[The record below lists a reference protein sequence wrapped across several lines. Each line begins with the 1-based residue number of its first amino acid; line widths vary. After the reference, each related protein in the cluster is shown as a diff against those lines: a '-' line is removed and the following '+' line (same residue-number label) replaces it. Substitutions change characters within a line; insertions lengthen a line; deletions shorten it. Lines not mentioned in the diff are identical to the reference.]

1 MSAINR
7 LKNFANTA
15 YANLFSSSS
24 NNHSAKQEA
33 SKNSIAATPKNT
45 GTVHLVSKKEKR
57 HQRIR
62 ELSEFTIF

>member
-15 YANLFSSSS
+15 YANLFNSSS
-24 NNHSAKQEA
+24 NNHRAQQET
-33 SKNSIAATPKNT
+33 SKRSIAVSPKNT
-45 GTVHLVSKKEKR
+45 GTVHMVSKKEKR
-57 HQRIR
+57 QQHVR